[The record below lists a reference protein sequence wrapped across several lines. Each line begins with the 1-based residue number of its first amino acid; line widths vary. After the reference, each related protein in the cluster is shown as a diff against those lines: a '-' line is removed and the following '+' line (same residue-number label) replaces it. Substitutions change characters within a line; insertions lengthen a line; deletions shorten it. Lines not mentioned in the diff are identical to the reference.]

1 MAGGALVGSAAGSV
15 AGGFYLALGVPTGGL
30 ETLACGVVVV
40 GGAGYA
46 GGTLGGEGGQSFG
59 GVCWQ
64 FDLQRVE

>member
-1 MAGGALVGSAAGSV
+1 MAGGALGGSAAGSV
-15 AGGFYLALGVPTGGL
+15 AGGVCLALGVPTGGL
-30 ETLACGVVVV
+30 ATLSCGVVMV

-46 GGTLGGEGGQSFG
+46 GGTIGGEVGQSFG